1 MTKRQNVPTLFESI
15 VIISVLI
22 LYYCFSINGH
32 IILAHCG
39 FLIFSAYAFFKQRKQ
54 MVFKI
59 RRSVSPF
66 IFSAISF
73 FITKMFATWHFN
85 NKYGIFK
92 ENLDFS
98 VAVWAA
104 CISCTVVLCL
114 PLFCQSVKFAC
125 QAFHSGHTILSFRC
139 AIYSCS
145 CILLIVVLGYA
156 YQKAEQYDLWLL
168 WLDAYRYSDCNM
180 TQNGY
185 AIRKHSEICY
195 RFIFHSLFQMELKA
209 YPVPKP

>member
-39 FLIFSAYAFFKQRKQ
+39 FLIYSAYAFFKQRKQ
-54 MVFKI
+54 MIFKI

-125 QAFHSGHTILSFRC
+125 QAFHSGHTILSSAVPFIPVRAYC
-139 AIYSCS
+139 
-145 CILLIVVLGYA
+145 LLLFWVTPTKR
-156 YQKAEQYDLWLL
+156 Q
-168 WLDAYRYSDCNM
+168 SN
-180 TQNGY
+180 T
-185 AIRKHSEICY
+185 ICGCY
-195 RFIFHSLFQMELKA
+195 GWMPTVIQIA
-209 YPVPKP
+209 T